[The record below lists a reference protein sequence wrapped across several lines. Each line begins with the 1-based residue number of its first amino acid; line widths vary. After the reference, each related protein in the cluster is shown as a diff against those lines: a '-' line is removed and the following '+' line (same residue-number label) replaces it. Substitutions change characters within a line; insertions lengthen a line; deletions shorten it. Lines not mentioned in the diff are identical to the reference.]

1 MSIIFS
7 PATGL
12 RGGRSTRSL
21 GRAAEVVRIS
31 GRDQV
36 RISGTDIVLLPIR
49 GPQADHRD
57 DEGQHQEEDESAVEL
72 GEPVR
77 PETEI
82 EKFCNA
88 AGGTGGLGAHGG
100 AQYLRRPYAH
110 RPDNAYGLLLM
121 SPLRYLRDSLVF
133 APCYIALDWASYID
147 PVGPFNITPW
157 NPQHGLA
164 IVWLLLGGL
173 HHAPAVLVTVVVAEA
188 VVRGLPG
195 GYFIAA
201 LTSLTLTGGFA
212 SMAWILRELLPDP
225 GLRSTRHLTLL
236 TAVVV
241 AGTAIVGTA
250 FVGLLRGA
258 DLLGAT
264 PVPEALLRFWV
275 GDAVGILI
283 TAPLLLAVA
292 DPERRSGLLALARR
306 PESLAQAGVLVAIL
320 WLVFYGLDGNPARL
334 FYLLFVPLIWIAAR
348 GGMNGAVVASAIV
361 QIGVVVGIHREAGA
375 ALPALELQALMAAF
389 TLTGLFLGMMV
400 DERERAAENLRQSLR
415 LAAAGEMAGAIAHEV
430 NQPLT
435 ALSNYGESALM
446 LLARQGSADAALS
459 DIVRKMLQESG
470 RAAEVVRRLRD
481 FFRSGTTRLEALSAE
496 ELVATVRRIGQQ
508 VLGAE
513 TPVLSVRDEAE
524 LPALYVDRLQIEV
537 VIRNLIANAQDAIR
551 SGGASAGSIDVQVR
565 QHDAEH
571 LCLVFADSGPGLS
584 VEMRERVFEPFVS
597 GKAAGMGL
605 GLAISR
611 AIAEAHGGSLQARAA
626 AHGEFH
632 LVLPCNQNP

>member
-1 MSIIFS
+1 M
-7 PATGL
+7 PL
-12 RGGRSTRSL
+12 
-21 GRAAEVVRIS
+21 
-31 GRDQV
+31 
-36 RISGTDIVLLPIR
+36 
-49 GPQADHRD
+49 
-57 DEGQHQEEDESAVEL
+57 
-72 GEPVR
+72 
-77 PETEI
+77 
-82 EKFCNA
+82 
-88 AGGTGGLGAHGG
+88 
-100 AQYLRRPYAH
+100 
-110 RPDNAYGLLLM
+110 
-121 SPLRYLRDSLVF
+121 LRYLRDSLVF

-173 HHAPAVLVTVVVAEA
+173 SHAPAVLATVVVAEA

-283 TAPLLLAVA
+283 TAPLLLVVA
-292 DPERRSGLLALARR
+292 DPARRAGLLALARR
-306 PESLAQAGVLVAIL
+306 PESLAQAGILVAAM
-320 WLVFYGLDGNPARL
+320 WLVFDGMHGDPARL

-348 GGMNGAVVASAIV
+348 GGMNGAVVAAAIV
-361 QIGVVVGIHREAGA
+361 QIGVVIGINQEAGA
-375 ALPALELQALMAAF
+375 RLPVLELQALVATF
-389 TLTGLFLGMMV
+389 TLTGLYLGMMV
-400 DERERAAENLRQSLR
+400 DERERAAESLRQSLR

-446 LLARQGSADAALS
+446 LLARQGAADAALS
-459 DIVRKMLQESG
+459 DIVRKMLQESA

-481 FFRSGTTRLEALSAE
+481 FFRSGTTRLESLPAE
-496 ELVATVRRIGQQ
+496 ELLATVRRIGQQ

-513 TPVLSVRDEAE
+513 TPVLSVYDEAA
-524 LPALYVDRLQIEV
+524 LPALYVDRLQVEV

-551 SGGASAGSIDVQVR
+551 SGGAEARSIDVQVR
-565 QHDAEH
+565 RHDPEH

-584 VEMRERVFEPFVS
+584 LEMRERVFEPFVS
-597 GKAAGMGL
+597 GKATGMGL

-611 AIAEAHGGSLQARAA
+611 AIAEAHGGSLEARAA

-632 LVLPCNQNP
+632 LVLPCNRNP